1 MRSPLGEVH
10 LHNEKKNIPKH
21 WKTANFLSTKSS
33 GQVKVDLTPS
43 QIDLK
48 RGEKIPAHQCVLSD
62 NVEIP
67 HYLPPPKKRW
77 GGGEENWKA
86 QTPSCT
92 LRIVNRVP
100 CSLPACPTYGVW
112 IQKTPFCKSN
122 HSGRPLY
129 LHRCR
134 DGPQWSHQHRL
145 SCHTISHA
153 HALANTKNGHVA
165 CNHLFLCVRMH
176 RPVAKLSWVMHSFH
190 PPVPGR
196 SREGDEWLA
205 LIWIFKLF
213 ITAEFWDPRHGEGHK
228 GAGWDWIKPC
238 MDFMVC

>member
-1 MRSPLGEVH
+1 MCPFRQCG
-10 LHNEKKNIPKH
+10 N
-21 WKTANFLSTKSS
+21 
-33 GQVKVDLTPS
+33 PS
-43 QIDLK
+43 
-48 RGEKIPAHQCVLSD
+48 
-62 NVEIP
+62 
-67 HYLPPPKKRW
+67 LPPPTKKKVG

-134 DGPQWSHQHRL
+134 DGPQWSHQRRL